1 MSLPA
6 TELTSSPIRDH
17 VAMIHQLAEGIDGVL
32 VVSVFHDDRPG
43 SVTHHRVGDVAGMV
57 DAIEA
62 HADTL
67 GANVYAGLQV
77 MRRGLARGQRGGEA
91 DVVAVLGLVADMDVD
106 TGRAGEYPAEPNYV
120 IETSPGNQQPFWLF
134 SRPVPPAEA
143 KAIARGLKAATGSDH
158 GTADIA
164 HVWRIPGT
172 LNHPNAVKLAR
183 GRSPEPFEVAVSQP
197 WDGSLTDPLAL
208 LVAVGSHS
216 APAAAPL
223 PALGDLPDAG
233 AITVSTEAAALLAQ
247 NDVGDRSAHASRVVE
262 KLAFDGHNAEEAAA
276 LFLAA
281 TGDWFAR
288 YAGRDALAD
297 FRRMWAKFYRDP
309 MHGLEPWTPRTLP
322 VAANDNDA
330 DWIRDEAEFKSD
342 ASLSDLTRPGG
353 FVEELVDWIVS
364 SAEHPSREL
373 ALSAVLPF
381 VGALIGRRFSGYRDA
396 RSNIYGIALAPS
408 GYGKDHARQQIKR
421 LIASAN
427 LHCFSGPARIMSAT
441 GLRNALME
449 KPSMNCQIDEIA
461 GPFREML
468 DPRANVH
475 QQMLK
480 SDLLEYFST
489 ASTYFEGA
497 AYAQAKAVKL
507 EAPNLCVYG
516 TSTGDDF
523 WNSVSGLSLRDGFLA
538 RLLLFNV
545 EGMKPELTTPKHDV
559 KHVPDAIRIGA
570 QQLAM
575 AGRSGRLDIPQSDR
589 GDMPRPTV
597 DVPMTPEAE
606 QRRAEFK
613 ADIER
618 KLAKADSAHHAILNR
633 AVEHAVKL
641 ALIVAVATTPEA
653 PTVTGVNMAWAVQL
667 SWLSCCALMRESSFN
682 IADSQREAAV
692 GKVLRLVRDAGEAG
706 LTIGKLTDRTRGL
719 DQRLRREIVQDLAVA
734 GRIVEVTQPTGPRG
748 GKPTMRLRLAG

>member
-1 MSLPA
+1 MSMPA
-6 TELTSSPIRDH
+6 ADLTASPIRDH
-17 VAMIHQLAEGIDGVL
+17 IAMIHGLAEGVDGVL
-32 VVSVFHDDRPG
+32 VVSVFNESKPG
-43 SVTHHRVGDVAGMV
+43 AVTHHRVGDIAGMM

-62 HADTL
+62 HRSTP
-67 GANVYAGLQV
+67 GANVYTGLQV
-77 MRRGLARGQRGGEA
+77 MRRGLVRGQRGSEA
-91 DVVAVLGLVADMDVD
+91 DVVAVLGLVADMDSD
-106 TGRAGEYPAEPNYV
+106 TGKSGDTPLAPNYV
-120 IETSPGNQQPFWLF
+120 LETSPGNLQPFWLF
-134 SRPVPPAEA
+134 SRPVAPAEA
-143 KAIARGLKAATGSDH
+143 KAIARGLKVVTGADH
-158 GTADIA
+158 GTADVA

-172 LNHPNAVKLAR
+172 LNHPGAVKIAR
-183 GRSPEPFEVAVSQP
+183 GRAPEPFEVAVAQP

-208 LVAVGSHS
+208 LVAVGDHAV
-216 APAAAPL
+216 APVAAL
-223 PALGDLPDAG
+223 PALGELPCASGID
-233 AITVSTEAAALLAQ
+233 VSPEAAALLAED
-247 NDVGDRSAHASRVVE
+247 DVGDRSAHASRVVE

-288 YAGRDALAD
+288 YAGRDAHAD

-309 MHGLEPWTPRTLP
+309 MHGLEPWTPRALP

-353 FVEELVDWIVS
+353 FVEELIDWIVS

-396 RSNIYGIALAPS
+396 RSNIYTIALAPS

-427 LHCFSGPARIMSAT
+427 LHAFSGPARIMSAT
-441 GLRNALME
+441 ALRNALLE
-449 KPSMNCQIDEIA
+449 KPSMNCQIDEVA
-461 GPFREML
+461 GPLREML

-497 AYAQAKAVKL
+497 AYAQVKAVKL
-507 EAPNLCVYG
+507 EAPNLCIYG

-545 EGMKPELTTPKHDV
+545 EGVKPELTIPKHDV

-589 GDMPRPTV
+589 GDIPRQTV

-606 QRRAEFK
+606 ERRGEFK

-641 ALIVAVATTPEA
+641 ALIVAVATTPDA
-653 PTVTGVNMAWAVQL
+653 PTVTGVNMAWAIQL

-734 GRIVEVTQPTGPRG
+734 GRIVEVTQPAGPRG
-748 GKPTMRLRLAG
+748 GKPTARLRLAG